1 MGYSAD
7 QWLCGKILE
16 YVNDDKHKYAIAIKG
31 AWGSGKTRFVNSVLA
46 PILKDKNKRL
56 VRVSMFGIE
65 NADEL
70 YQRIGAVLLRIEG
83 GGEYEGKVAKVGRR
97 VVGNVPN
104 FAEAAMSFFGISVQ
118 LDVGMKF
125 AVDVLAS
132 GKHVLVFDDVER
144 RSNAADDLS
153 LFGAV
158 NELVEGRGLK
168 AIFVIGEG
176 SLVGEAERLFD
187 YDIREKLIWRTYE
200 YRQSVDSL
208 VDSMFAEFRQS
219 SSRVDIVECVRVAV
233 ERRRCV
239 NVRALLKARL
249 FVCELVKAS
258 VLLDPSVYCASLRF
272 ALIDMLEFVLM
283 VCQGEGP
290 EKPVVPE
297 GDGNRKFSVELWQ
310 AEQEYARYLELPCI
324 DAFFCSS
331 KGDVEVDV
339 DGDVRAY
346 LGKRYPNS
354 DAAQVIQELTSMMSY
369 WPAVS
374 DDMVVPLAVRLATVI
389 RERSLSCV
397 LIRDAVTFNM
407 RLLSF
412 GIQNLVSKEE
422 LVEACVDVLERDHWG
437 AFEFVRYYDT
447 QLSRGDA
454 IESILDNLKDR
465 AIEIYS
471 KGIAREVA
479 ASMCD
484 VGQPKLV
491 IDVLNRLLVSGLRGI
506 ILIPPHLLLQAFD
519 NLGPEGQEEV
529 RRLVYKSDSHIGVGE
544 EDKVLCYQW
553 LSDLRQLLLDD
564 SSGDRLA
571 MVRKRYFVQNIE
583 EMIDRYAATE

>member
-1 MGYSAD
+1 MENAVD

-16 YVNDDKHKYAIAIKG
+16 YVNDDQHRYAIAIKG

-46 PILKDKNKRL
+46 STLKDKDKRL

-70 YQRIGAVLLRIEG
+70 YQRIGAVLLRIEED
-83 GGEYEGKVAKVGRR
+83 GENEGKIAKVGRR
-97 VVGNVPN
+97 VVNNAPN

-132 GKHVLVFDDVER
+132 GKHVIVFDDVER

-176 SLVGEAERLFD
+176 SLVGGAERLFD

-200 YRQSVDSL
+200 YRQSVDLL

-219 SSRVDIVECVRVAV
+219 SSCVDIVECVRVAV

-258 VLLDPSVYCASLRF
+258 VLLDPSVCCASLRF

-283 VCQGEGP
+283 VCQGKGP

-310 AEQEYARYLELPCI
+310 AEQEYSRYSELPCI
-324 DAFFCSS
+324 DAFFCSH

-339 DGDVRAY
+339 DGDLRSY
-346 LGKRYPNS
+346 LVKRYPNS

-407 RLLSF
+407 RLLNF
-412 GIQNLVSKEE
+412 GFQNLVSKED
-422 LVEACVDVLERDHWG
+422 LVEACVDVLERDYWG
-437 AFEFVRYYDT
+437 AFEFVRYHDT
-447 QLSRGDA
+447 QLSCGDG
-454 IESILDNLKDR
+454 IDPILDDLKDR

-471 KGIAREVA
+471 KGIAQEVGA
-479 ASMCD
+479 CVCD
-484 VGQPKLV
+484 VGQSKIVL
-491 IDVLNRLLVSGLRGI
+491 DVLNRLLVSGLRGI

-529 RRLVYKSDSHIGVGE
+529 RGLVYKSDSHIGVGE
-544 EDKVLCYQW
+544 EDKVLCHRW

-583 EMIDRYAATE
+583 KMIDRYAATE

>member
-1 MGYSAD
+1 MGNSVD
-7 QWLCGKILE
+7 QWLCDKILE

-83 GGEYEGKVAKVGRR
+83 DGENEGKVAKVGRR

-132 GKHVLVFDDVER
+132 AKHVLVFDDVER

-219 SSRVDIVECVRVAV
+219 SSCVDIVECVRVAV

-258 VLLDPSVYCASLRF
+258 VLSDPSVYCASLRF

-290 EKPVVPE
+290 EKPVFPE

-346 LGKRYPNS
+346 L
-354 DAAQVIQELTSMMSY
+354 E
-369 WPAVS
+369 
-374 DDMVVPLAVRLATVI
+374 
-389 RERSLSCV
+389 
-397 LIRDAVTFNM
+397 
-407 RLLSF
+407 
-412 GIQNLVSKEE
+412 
-422 LVEACVDVLERDHWG
+422 
-437 AFEFVRYYDT
+437 
-447 QLSRGDA
+447 
-454 IESILDNLKDR
+454 
-465 AIEIYS
+465 
-471 KGIAREVA
+471 
-479 ASMCD
+479 
-484 VGQPKLV
+484 
-491 IDVLNRLLVSGLRGI
+491 
-506 ILIPPHLLLQAFD
+506 
-519 NLGPEGQEEV
+519 
-529 RRLVYKSDSHIGVGE
+529 
-544 EDKVLCYQW
+544 
-553 LSDLRQLLLDD
+553 
-564 SSGDRLA
+564 
-571 MVRKRYFVQNIE
+571 
-583 EMIDRYAATE
+583 